1 MKVGLFG
8 FLLRVAGL
16 LCLLCLLGTG
26 AQAQST
32 CVPATVPCQTCPPP
46 PPCTPSSTPCQP
58 TGGVNN
64 ATITTSSQ
72 TCAGSFAQNTV
83 TVENAVGPANI
94 CIGPDKSVGCLVPA
108 GTVNINGNSQ
118 TILFSA
124 AVGVPTLSVWGFG
137 VLVVTLGALA
147 LRRLRS
153 RPI

>member
-1 MKVGLFG
+1 MKVRLCG

-16 LCLLCLLGTG
+16 LCVLGLLGTG
-26 AQAQST
+26 AQAQTT

-46 PPCTPSSTPCQP
+46 PPCTPSSTPC
-58 TGGVNN
+58 GGSTNTTV
-64 ATITTSSQ
+64 TTSSQ
-72 TCAGSFAQNTV
+72 TCAGSFAQET
-83 TVENAVGPANI
+83 TTIETTVGPANI
-94 CIGPDKSVGCLVPA
+94 CVGPNKSVGCLVPV
-108 GTVNINGNSQ
+108 GTQNFNGHVQ